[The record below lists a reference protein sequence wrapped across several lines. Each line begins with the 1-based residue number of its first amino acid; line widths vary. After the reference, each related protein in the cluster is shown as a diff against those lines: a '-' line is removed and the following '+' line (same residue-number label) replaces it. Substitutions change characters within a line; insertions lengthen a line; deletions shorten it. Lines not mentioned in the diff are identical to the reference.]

1 MKYEKPIMIDSKIHE
16 SDPEIQPM
24 GFIVLVVILVAGA
37 VVVAGAAVAVGAAVG
52 GVVAAGGAP
61 FYSSFA

>member
-24 GFIVLVVILVAGA
+24 GFILSLIHI
-37 VVVAGAAVAVGAAVG
+37 
-52 GVVAAGGAP
+52 
-61 FYSSFA
+61 